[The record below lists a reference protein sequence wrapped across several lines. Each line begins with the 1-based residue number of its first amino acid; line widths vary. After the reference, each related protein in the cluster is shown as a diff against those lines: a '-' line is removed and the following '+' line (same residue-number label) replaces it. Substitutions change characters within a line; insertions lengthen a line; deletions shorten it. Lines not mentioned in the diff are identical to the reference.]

1 MNQLW
6 LGLIVFSVFVTSVFL
21 ILLILELRKTARSI
35 SEFLERTEESFK
47 PTLEELQ
54 QTLRS
59 LRNVSDNL
67 TDATNDVKTF
77 SGAVRDVGQQVR
89 HISNAIEDVTSS
101 TAIKASGLKV
111 GIRTA
116 LDVLLNNLF
125 SRKGGEK

>member
-6 LGLIVFSVFVTSVFL
+6 GALIVLSVVATSVFL
-21 ILLILELRKTARSI
+21 ILLILELRKTARSL

-67 TDATNDVKTF
+67 SDATNDIKTF
-77 SGAVRDVGQQVR
+77 SMAVRDVGQHVR
-89 HISNAIEDVTSS
+89 HISNTIEDVTSS

-116 LDVLLNNLF
+116 LGVLLSNLF
-125 SRKGGEK
+125 LKKGGGR

>member
-6 LGLIVFSVFVTSVFL
+6 IGIIVITVVVTAAFLIGLIM
-21 ILLILELRKTARSI
+21 ELRKTARSI
-35 SEFLERTEESFK
+35 NEFLKTTEEFFN

-59 LRNVSDNL
+59 IRNVSDNL
-67 TDATNDVKTF
+67 NDATNDIKTF
-77 SGAVRDVGQQVR
+77 SGAVNDIGQHVR
-89 HISNAIEDVTSS
+89 QISNIIEGVTSS

-116 LDVLLNNLF
+116 LGVLLSNLF
-125 SRKGGEK
+125 SKKGEGK